1 MAQKWNPMGYS
12 DAFVDRTCPACRA
25 DLGKWRPREKL
36 FKSDGTEMSMDFLA
50 KPASILKT
58 SFGLYA
64 DKFSDKSTLVECPDC
79 KHRWP
84 LFKDGTVEDKG
95 KISTSY
101 SILELQ
107 RSEEILGVEA
117 RTVDNSRSRTAVKRA
132 FNVSKEWL
140 REISIEKQNS
150 SSVHAGVEMGV
161 DIAGVDLGSVNLGA
175 KTAIMER
182 YTSTEERR
190 HIYSEEVSVE
200 VPPLAKTR
208 IEFTWKRLWQH
219 GKVVQNLQNGTQV
232 ETPFRVVVGVTFDQA
247 QVDEN

>member
-12 DAFVDRTCPACRA
+12 DAFLNRSCPACRA
-25 DLGKWRPREKL
+25 GLGKWRPRERL
-36 FKSDGTEMSMDFLA
+36 FKPDGAEMSMDFL
-50 KPASILKT
+50 KPASLLKT

-84 LFKDGTVEDKG
+84 LFKDGTVKDEV
-95 KISTSY
+95 KISESY
-101 SILELQ
+101 SLVELQ
-107 RSEEILGVEA
+107 RSEEVLGVET
-117 RTVDNSRSRTAVKRA
+117 RTVDNSRSRTAVKRS

-140 REISIEKQNS
+140 REISIEKQTS
-150 SSVHAGVEMGV
+150 SSVHAGVEMGA
-161 DIAGVDLGSVNLGA
+161 DIVGVDLGSVNLGA
-175 KTAIMER
+175 EAAIKER
-182 YTSTEERR
+182 YASTEERR
-190 HIYSEEVSVE
+190 HVYSEEVSVE

-219 GKVVQNLQNGTQV
+219 GKAVQHLQDGTQV

-247 QVDEN
+247 QVDDN